1 MEYILILLLFLLI
14 LVLQFWVKTLEKKLD
29 KLRDRIYEIELNR
42 SAELLKQKKEP
53 EEKPKA
59 EVKLTKEEK
68 DKQERMK
75 NAFDNLMNYDETIAR
90 RIRK

>member
-1 MEYILILLLFLLI
+1 MEYILLLLLFLLI
-14 LVLQFWVKTLEKKLD
+14 LVLQFWVKTIEKKQD
-29 KLRDRIYEIELNR
+29 KLRERIIEIELDR
-42 SAELLKQKKEP
+42 SKELLKPKE
-53 EEKPKA
+53 EPKA

>member
-1 MEYILILLLFLLI
+1 MVYFILLIMSVLMISMEYF
-14 LVLQFWVKTLEKKLD
+14 VFKLD
-29 KLRDRIYEIELNR
+29 KKVNKLTERIYEIEVNR
-42 SAELLKQKKEP
+42 SIELLKIKSEP

-75 NAFDNLMNYDETIAR
+75 QAFDNLMNYDERIAR
-90 RIRK
+90 KIRK

>member
-1 MEYILILLLFLLI
+1 MVYIILFLIFALILSIEYFM
-14 LVLQFWVKTLEKKLD
+14 FKLEKRVSKLS
-29 KLRDRIYEIELNR
+29 DRIFEIELNR
-42 SAELLKQKKEP
+42 SKELLKPK

-59 EVKLTKEEK
+59 EPKLTKEEK

-90 RIRK
+90 KIRK

>member
-1 MEYILILLLFLLI
+1 MEYIILLLLFLLI
-14 LVLQFWVKTLEKKLD
+14 LLMQVWIMNIEKKQNR
-29 KLRDRIYEIELNR
+29 LRDRIYEIELNR
-42 SAELLKQKKEP
+42 SVELLKAKK

-68 DKQERMK
+68 EKQERMK
-75 NAFDNLMNYDETIAR
+75 TAFDNLMNYDEIIAR